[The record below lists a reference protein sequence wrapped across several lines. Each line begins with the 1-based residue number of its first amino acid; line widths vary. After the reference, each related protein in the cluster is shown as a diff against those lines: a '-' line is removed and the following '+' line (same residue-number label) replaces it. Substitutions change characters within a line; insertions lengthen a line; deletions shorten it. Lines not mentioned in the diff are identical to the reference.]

1 MFGVCDG
8 HGTAGREVSTFVKYA
23 LPIAVEEGLND
34 ELDEIKQIL
43 TDAFE
48 SVHESVR
55 ENVASSELSGS
66 TCCLTLIHGHKIYS
80 ANCGDSRAIL
90 VNRQRKITVLTND
103 HKVDV
108 EIEKKR
114 IIASGGSVH

>member
-1 MFGVCDG
+1 
-8 HGTAGREVSTFVKYA
+8 
-23 LPIAVEEGLND
+23 
-34 ELDEIKQIL
+34 
-43 TDAFE
+43 
-48 SVHESVR
+48 VHESVR

-108 EIEKKR
+108 EIEPEVKANNVNVQMCSCSIVFNCFSPNKP
-114 IIASGGSVH
+114 AVNK